1 VHRRFKDASV
11 SLLSIEHVRLLDRE
25 SPGRLLLD
33 DICLQVDVGEFV
45 AIWGKR
51 RSGRSSLLHLAC
63 GLAQPDGGVVRFDG
77 GVLRGP
83 RSIGD
88 GIAYCSGGF
97 HVGEAWLVER
107 ELVEVQLARGVP
119 RRHAR
124 RRAHAALERV
134 GAHDLAG
141 RLLRTLRG
149 AEQVRT
155 MLALALTGAP
165 RLLLVDDVVAGVELV
180 ERMAILR
187 LLRSLA
193 DDGLA
198 VLTSTDETPA
208 LAGTDRA
215 LTLSEGRLH
224 GRLAPELAE
233 VVPLRAS
240 ASA

>member
-1 VHRRFKDASV
+1 M
-11 SLLSIEHVRLLDRE
+11 SLLSIEHVRLLDRD
-25 SPGRLLLD
+25 SPGRPLLD
-33 DICLQVDVGEFV
+33 DVCLQVDAGELV

-63 GLAQPDGGVVRFDG
+63 GLARPDGGVVRFAG
-77 GVLRGP
+77 QKLRGP
-83 RSIGD
+83 AAIGN
-88 GIAYCSGGF
+88 GIAYCTGGS
-97 HVGEAWLVER
+97 HVGEAWALQR

-119 RRHAR
+119 HRQAR
-124 RRAHAALERV
+124 SRAREALQRA
-134 GAHDLAG
+134 GADDLAQ
-141 RLLRTLRG
+141 RQLRRLRG
-149 AEQVRT
+149 AERVRA
-155 MLALALTGAP
+155 MLALGLTSEP

-180 ERMAILR
+180 ERGAILR

-208 LAGTDRA
+208 LAGADRA

-233 VVPLRAS
+233 VVPLRA
-240 ASA
+240 AAGA

>member
-1 VHRRFKDASV
+1 M
-11 SLLSIEHVRLLDRE
+11 EHVRLLDCE
-25 SPGRLLLD
+25 SPGRLLLEN
-33 DICLQVDVGEFV
+33 ICMEVDVGELV

-63 GLAQPDGGVVRFDG
+63 GMAQPDGGVVRFDG
-77 GVLRGP
+77 RELRGP
-83 RSIGD
+83 KAIGD
-88 GIAYCSGGF
+88 GIAYCAGGF
-97 HVGEAWLVER
+97 HLGTAWPVQR

-124 RRAHAALERV
+124 RRALTALERA
-134 GAHDLAG
+134 GAEDLAG

-149 AEQVRT
+149 AEQVRA
-155 MLALALTGAP
+155 MLALALTSEP

-180 ERMAILR
+180 ERGAILR

-193 DDGLA
+193 EDGLA

-208 LAGTDRA
+208 LAGAHRA

-233 VVPLRAS
+233 VVPLQAS
-240 ASA
+240 ARA

>member
-1 VHRRFKDASV
+1 V
-11 SLLSIEHVRLLDRE
+11 SLLNMEHVRLLDRE

-33 DICLQVDVGEFV
+33 DICLDLDGGELV

-51 RSGRSSLLHLAC
+51 RSGRSSLLRLAC
-63 GLAQPDGGVVRFDG
+63 GLTQPDGGAVRFDG
-77 GVLRGP
+77 RELRGP
-83 RSIGD
+83 AAIGD
-88 GIAYCSGGF
+88 EIAYCAGGF
-97 HVGEAWLVER
+97 HVGEAWPVQR
-107 ELVEVQLARGVP
+107 QLVEVQLARGVP

-124 RRAHAALERV
+124 RRADDAQERA
-134 GAHDLAG
+134 GAHKVAG

-149 AEQVRT
+149 AEQVRA
-155 MLALALTGAP
+155 MLALALTSAP

-180 ERMAILR
+180 ERRAILN

-208 LAGTDRA
+208 LAGADRA
-215 LTLSEGRLH
+215 LTLSEGRLL
-224 GRLAPELAE
+224 GRVAPELAD

>member
-1 VHRRFKDASV
+1 M
-11 SLLSIEHVRLLDRE
+11 SLLSIEHVRLLDRD

-33 DICLQVDVGEFV
+33 DICLELDVGELV

-77 GVLRGP
+77 RELRGP
-83 RSIGD
+83 AAIGD
-88 GIAYCSGGF
+88 GIAYCAGGF
-97 HVGEAWLVER
+97 LLGEAWPVER
-107 ELVEVQLARGVP
+107 ELVEVQLARGVS

-124 RRAHAALERV
+124 RGAHTALERA
-134 GAHDLAG
+134 GALQLAG

-149 AEQVRT
+149 AEQVRA
-155 MLALALTGAP
+155 MLALALTSAP

-180 ERMAILR
+180 ERSAILR

-208 LAGTDRA
+208 LAGAHRA

-224 GRLAPELAE
+224 GRLAPQLAE

>member
-1 VHRRFKDASV
+1 M

-33 DICLQVDVGEFV
+33 DICLDLDAGELV

-63 GLAQPDGGVVRFDG
+63 GLVQPDGGGVRFEG
-77 GVLRGP
+77 RALRGP
-83 RSIGD
+83 AAIGD
-88 GIAYCSGGF
+88 GIAYCSASF
-97 HVGEAWLVER
+97 RVGEAWPLER
-107 ELVEVQLARGVP
+107 ELIEVQLARGVP
-119 RRHAR
+119 RRRAR
-124 RRAHAALERV
+124 ARAQEALART
-134 GAHDLAG
+134 GAHELSG

-149 AEQVRT
+149 AEQVRA
-155 MLALALTGAP
+155 MLALALTSTP

-180 ERMAILR
+180 QRRSILR

-198 VLTSTDETPA
+198 VLTSTDEIPA
-208 LAGTDRA
+208 LAGADRA

-233 VVPLRAS
+233 VVQLRAS

>member
-1 VHRRFKDASV
+1 V

-25 SPGRLLLD
+25 SPGHLLLD
-33 DICLQVDVGEFV
+33 DICLDLDDGELV

-63 GLAQPDGGVVRFDG
+63 GLAQPDSGVVRFEG
-77 GVLRGP
+77 RELRG
-83 RSIGD
+83 RTAIGD
-88 GIAYCSGGF
+88 RIAYCAAGF
-97 HVGEAWLVER
+97 YVGEAWPVQR
-107 ELVEVQLARGVP
+107 QLVEVQLARGVP

-124 RRAHAALERV
+124 RRAHDALERT
-134 GAHDLAG
+134 GAHEVAG

-149 AEQVRT
+149 AEQVRA
-155 MLALALTGAP
+155 MLALALTSAP

-180 ERMAILR
+180 QRRAILK

-208 LAGTDRA
+208 LAGADRA

-233 VVPLRAS
+233 VLPLRAS